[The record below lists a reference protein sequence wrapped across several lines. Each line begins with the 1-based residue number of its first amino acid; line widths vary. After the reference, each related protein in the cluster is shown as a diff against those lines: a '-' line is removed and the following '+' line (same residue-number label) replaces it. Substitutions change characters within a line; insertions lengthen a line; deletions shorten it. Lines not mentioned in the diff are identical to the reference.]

1 MVEKLSGGSASL
13 LVRCSFA
20 PFWGEGEIF
29 LDHRSFSSFFGC
41 VCVLERNNEKR
52 GIERFLLLNLITG
65 VLSKLF
71 FTSDR
76 DNFLRQ
82 TTSHSRLVLNTCR
95 TQDAVERQGRLE
107 NVWFR
112 RQSF

>member
-1 MVEKLSGGSASL
+1 MCQGAF
-13 LVRCSFA
+13 LV
-20 PFWGEGEIF
+20 
-29 LDHRSFSSFFGC
+29 HRSFSSFFEC

-71 FTSDR
+71 FTSNR